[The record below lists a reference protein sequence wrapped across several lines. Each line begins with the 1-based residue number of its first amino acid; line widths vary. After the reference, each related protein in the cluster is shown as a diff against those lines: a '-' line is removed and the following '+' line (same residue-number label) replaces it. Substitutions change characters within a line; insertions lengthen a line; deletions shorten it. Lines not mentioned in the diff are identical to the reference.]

1 MKGNPLLRLSLV
13 LLLLAAVLV
22 PVCILTTPPRKP
34 SLTPATPQ
42 HGPSKPATMKPL
54 PGRLLLHAAP
64 SPLRCSVTLQGK
76 PLLTERN
83 LLAPGEYGA
92 DVRIPPDAD
101 LLVTAEWTDGTPHAV
116 LVEFFP
122 EGTGTLTTKSY
133 WAKRSLEDTLS
144 VTVSTAP

>member
-1 MKGNPLLRLSLV
+1 
-13 LLLLAAVLV
+13 
-22 PVCILTTPPRKP
+22 
-34 SLTPATPQ
+34 
-42 HGPSKPATMKPL
+42 
-54 PGRLLLHAAP
+54 
-64 SPLRCSVTLQGK
+64 VTLQGK

-101 LLVTAEWTDGTPHAV
+101 LLVTAEWTDGTPPAV